1 MKDPWQIIR
10 RPILSDKG
18 YRLME
23 TRNQYL
29 FEVAKEATKIE
40 IKEAI
45 ETIYAKKKIEV
56 EKVRTMRVKGK
67 MRRIRYKQGR
77 RRSWKKAIV
86 TLREG
91 DNIELL

>member
-1 MKDPWQIIR
+1 MEDPWAIIR

-23 TRNQYL
+23 SQNQYL
-29 FEVAKEATKIE
+29 FEVAKDATKIQ

-45 ETIYAKKKIEV
+45 ERIYQKKGISV

-67 MRRIRYKQGR
+67 QRRIRYKSGKR
-77 RRSWKKAIV
+77 RDWKKAIV

-91 DNIELL
+91 DAIELL